1 MDLNRSSS
9 SEDEPNSPTNPS
21 EPTAAP
27 PAQNAPAEQ
36 KLPQLHHPPHPPHP
50 ALQPQ
55 EAPQSSGHLL
65 SQELLSVCNN
75 DYAAQQLGAARNT
88 SDPLALMS
96 PLGPNARLFAPPT
109 TSDAAGASN
118 PDPVLLK
125 LQAGLLQPSVPE
137 AKRVRQVKAAERL
150 QPKISPPAPDV
161 LRMLQVPG
169 YG

>member
-1 MDLNRSSS
+1 M
-9 SEDEPNSPTNPS
+9 
-21 EPTAAP
+21 
-27 PAQNAPAEQ
+27 
-36 KLPQLHHPPHPPHP
+36 
-50 ALQPQ
+50 
-55 EAPQSSGHLL
+55 

-75 DYAAQQLGAARNT
+75 DYAAQQLGTARKT

-96 PLGPNARLFAPPT
+96 PLGPKARLFAPPT
-109 TSDAAGASN
+109 TSDAASASTS
-118 PDPVLLK
+118 DPVLLK

-169 YG
+169 